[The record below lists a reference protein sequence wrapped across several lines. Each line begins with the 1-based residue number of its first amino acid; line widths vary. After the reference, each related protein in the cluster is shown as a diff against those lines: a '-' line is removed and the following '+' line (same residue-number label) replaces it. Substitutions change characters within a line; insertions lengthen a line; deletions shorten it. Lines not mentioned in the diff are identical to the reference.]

1 MRFLILGANFQNKG
15 AQAMLFTAVSELRT
29 MFPSCEIYFLSKE
42 PPHEGYEFTFFYDLT
57 GWDYLKGGRYSIK
70 AIARIGYL
78 KHLGYKNIIRNAKRF
93 IKIMKSIDAFVDIS
107 GYALSSQRGVSRSIS
122 FLNQIRVAQR
132 LKIPY
137 FIMPQ
142 SIGPFDY
149 GNKQKQM
156 DKLLN
161 RYLPYPAIIMPREEE
176 GFKLLTEVYGLNNV
190 KQSYD
195 LVLQNKGLNLD
206 NVVNSAYKNQIP
218 KLQSSGNVAIIP
230 NDRNFTYGNHDRYNN
245 LYWNLITRLQYH
257 KKSVYIIRHSREDLD
272 ACKMI
277 YEGLQDKQGVHL
289 LEDDFDCIQFNG
301 LVQQMDYIIG
311 SRYHGIV
318 HAFKNSVPAIVLGW
332 ATKYK
337 VLLSMFDQDRF
348 LFDVR
353 GDIDEG
359 ALLNAIDD
367 MEERWQDEKR
377 IIGERLGGYQTKNC
391 FAYVN
396 EYFKE

>member
-1 MRFLILGANFQNKG
+1 
-15 AQAMLFTAVSELRT
+15 
-29 MFPSCEIYFLSKE
+29 
-42 PPHEGYEFTFFYDLT
+42 
-57 GWDYLKGGRYSIK
+57 
-70 AIARIGYL
+70 
-78 KHLGYKNIIRNAKRF
+78 
-93 IKIMKSIDAFVDIS
+93 
-107 GYALSSQRGVSRSIS
+107 
-122 FLNQIRVAQR
+122 
-132 LKIPY
+132 
-137 FIMPQ
+137 MPQ
-142 SIGPFDY
+142 SMGPFDY
-149 GNKQKQM
+149 GKKQKKM

-176 GFKLLTEVYGLNNV
+176 GYRLLTEVYGLNNV

-195 LVLQNKGLNLD
+195 LVLQNKGLCLN
-206 NVVNSAYKNQIP
+206 NVVNSAYKNRIP
-218 KLQSSGNVAIIP
+218 ELQSSGNVAIIP
-230 NDRNFTYGNHDRYNN
+230 NDRNFSYGNHNRYNN
-245 LYWNLITRLQYH
+245 LYWNLIKRLRYH

-277 YEGLQDKQGVHL
+277 YEGLQDKQGVYL

-318 HAFKNSVPAIVLGW
+318 HAFKNAVPAIVLGW

-353 GDIDEG
+353 GNIDEE

-367 MEERWQDEKR
+367 MEECWQDEKR
-377 IIGERLGGYQTKNC
+377 TIGARLGAYQTENC
-391 FAYVN
+391 FAYIR
-396 EYFKE
+396 EYFN